1 MVCSMRI
8 AFVCSCWWSYSRCAS
23 VNTSLTKKTDD
34 AWLMFVPSTA
44 EKRELN
50 CWTLWCKR
58 VIRLDCRLCQRRC
71 RPRQWPVTWFWYP
84 INRQTAYRR
93 RHISEVTGIVLSD
106 RDRRLKI
113 GSTRKPGLTGGL
125 SRAPY
130 AQVWRG
136 IRGLPFPQKKNEF
149 GIGGDAISRCLLRGL
164 LALFL
169 VNILS
174 RSQFH
179 PSISMQIWTNY
190 ETHIFK
196 KWGYVAC
203 PQTPVALTVNG
214 CIVAVF

>member
-1 MVCSMRI
+1 MVVNAYC
-8 AFVCSCWWSYSRCAS
+8 VCFQLLVIIFALCLCQHITYKEDWRRSS
-23 VNTSLTKKTDD
+23 VLSG
-34 AWLMFVPSTA
+34 PSTA

-50 CWTLWCKR
+50 CSTLWCKR

-84 INRQTAYRR
+84 INRQTAYCR

-136 IRGLPFPQKKNEF
+136 IRGALHSLPAEKNEF
-149 GIGGDAISRCLLRGL
+149 EPWDDLCYTNSKPHTTYAIS
-164 LALFL
+164 
-169 VNILS
+169 IS
-174 RSQFH
+174 RQCH
-179 PSISMQIWTNY
+179 
-190 ETHIFK
+190 
-196 KWGYVAC
+196 
-203 PQTPVALTVNG
+203 
-214 CIVAVF
+214 